1 MCLLKFS
8 QIHFGPVWQCFF
20 NGYFQNL
27 FLKLKKQKRVFFFL
41 VFYKNKGVQPIAFKN
56 NSSIL
61 IL

>member
-27 FLKLKKQKRVFFFL
+27 FFKLKKKEFFL